1 MEKLC
6 KFLFLLS
13 LCLFVS
19 ACNSSSAKNSEKAD
33 QNEPKAIVEEPI
45 VYEPAAPAKDSSM
58 AIQTTLE
65 ETKKSTSQQLVESE
79 PVKKDLPK
87 KTIAKPKKKKPKAKS
102 KKYPHIVF
110 DESEYDFGEIEQ
122 GESVKHNFVF
132 KNTGKAPL
140 SISKATAT
148 CGCTQPSFPFI
159 DIMPDE
165 EGYIGV
171 SYFSVGKEGVQEPEI
186 SVFTND
192 KKNPVVTLKLKG
204 FVHLPEDKKD
214 TLKDTSGID
223 SPY

>member
-1 MEKLC
+1 MAKLS
-6 KFLFLLS
+6 KYLFLLS
-13 LCLFVS
+13 LCLLFS
-19 ACNSSSAKNSEKAD
+19 ACNNSSANKSAKPVIVDSNVAVEDSVQDQPSSAKDDTSNAVNTSLAIDEK
-33 QNEPKAIVEEPI
+33 Q
-45 VYEPAAPAKDSSM
+45 
-58 AIQTTLE
+58 
-65 ETKKSTSQQLVESE
+65 TSQKLVESE
-79 PVKKDLPK
+79 PVKKDPPK
-87 KTIAKPKKKKPKAKS
+87 TPTVKPKKKKPKAKP

-110 DESEYDFGEIEQ
+110 EDSEYDFGEIEQ

-132 KNTGKAPL
+132 KNIGEAPL

-159 DIMPDE
+159 DILPDE

-171 SYFSVGKEGVQEPEI
+171 AYFSVGKEGIQEPEI

-192 KKNPVVTLKLKG
+192 KKNPMVTLKLKG
-204 FVHLPEDKKD
+204 FVHLPEETKD